1 MAAIAVPPSLSELAK
16 AAGNPFKPA
25 AVTPNRHVRNAHFLN
40 FSLHPHFI
48 RTGKSDQ
55 RAVHYVEDY

>member
-1 MAAIAVPPSLSELAK
+1 MAAIEVPSSISEHGK

-25 AVTPNRHVRNAHFLN
+25 AVTQNHHVRTAHFLN

-48 RTGKSDQ
+48 RTGKSD
-55 RAVHYVEDY
+55 

>member
-1 MAAIAVPPSLSELAK
+1 MAAVVPPSLSEHGQ

-25 AVTPNRHVRNAHFLN
+25 AVTPNRHVGNAHFLN

-48 RTGKSDQ
+48 RTGNSD
-55 RAVHYVEDY
+55 